1 MSRSTAVFFVAL
13 AFAGSFRLKAEA
25 TRVAWARGF
34 RLQAEGQQPIFRSGV
49 ELVRFDLRVT
59 DADGRPVTD
68 LRPDEVQIVEDGKVR
83 PLLLFQHIQE
93 PAGAYADAAMR
104 AVSAE
109 VTTNR
114 GTPRG
119 HLYMLIFD
127 QQHIAAGNE
136 QIARRAAEAFIRTR
150 VRPSDRI
157 AVFGVPGPGPQ
168 IGFTADRTRAI
179 AALSKV
185 HGTLERNVKS
195 PAGEMSIQEA
205 YEIASGNERLA
216 TEVIGRLSSN
226 LNADVGTA
234 ASFTMG
240 GTADRG
246 ALRASDDPAAAQRI
260 IQENAR
266 FVVAQADSTSRQF
279 LQRMSDLIAQY
290 RDIEGRKTVVL
301 FSEGFHD
308 QNVTRELEQ
317 VAAAASE
324 SYAVFVAMDL
334 QRRAG
339 DAGQLELPSTDQG
352 MEIQSRLQP
361 LSALAAETDGTLII
375 DAASHV
381 EAALGRLADQS
392 QDYYLVGFT
401 PSDGATSSRGSY
413 RRVNVR
419 VTRPGARVSARTG
432 YAVPP
437 AVAASDRRRAIDAAI
452 GAPFVQQAL
461 RVDYT
466 TYVLRND
473 DNGRP
478 RVILTLNA
486 NLPVRD
492 SQHDAA
498 DIVFVVRDTRDGHV
512 AASGTGTMPLPER
525 PDPGAITGTSRY
537 RVQFEVPPGS
547 YLMRAI
553 VREPG
558 GLIGSGDRR
567 LDVRSVTGPDVT
579 TSDLVLGSAEGALP
593 VRAEAYVS
601 DGLGGLIEAY
611 GRSPEQ
617 LAGLS
622 VTASLIPARSDQAAI
637 TAQADLAETQ
647 QTGTGVTRRARFAL
661 PLTSIAP
668 GSYVARVRVR
678 AAGEDVADLSRQ
690 VEIHA
695 GSAPAATAAQNDLLR
710 FTSRDVLASDIVRRL
725 QTGSRQ
731 STAPASGHV
740 QRGLELFAS
749 DRFAEAAG
757 ELQQA
762 LKLDQTSA
770 GTAFVLG
777 WAWHGAGDE
786 RQAIGAWRA
795 AAAIDPTLVPAHLA
809 LADAYLKIS
818 QPALAQ
824 QALRAGLSALPGAV
838 ELQVRLAQIEKR

>member
-1 MSRSTAVFFVAL
+1 MPN
-13 AFAGSFRLKAEA
+13 AECRKRPSCLDRA
-25 TRVAWARGF
+25 SVARGAAVLALSAF
-34 RLQAEGQQPIFRSGV
+34 GIQHSALTAAQQPIFRSGV

-150 VRPSDRI
+150 VRPSDRV

-381 EAALGRLADQS
+381 EAALDRLAERQRPHG
-392 QDYYLVGFT
+392 L
-401 PSDGATSSRGSY
+401 RGPAC
-413 RRVNVR
+413 R
-419 VTRPGARVSARTG
+419 GG
-432 YAVPP
+432 IGPP
-437 AVAASDRRRAIDAAI
+437 PRDRRR
-452 GAPFVQQAL
+452 
-461 RVDYT
+461 
-466 TYVLRND
+466 
-473 DNGRP
+473 
-478 RVILTLNA
+478 
-486 NLPVRD
+486 
-492 SQHDAA
+492 H
-498 DIVFVVRDTRDGHV
+498 
-512 AASGTGTMPLPER
+512 
-525 PDPGAITGTSRY
+525 
-537 RVQFEVPPGS
+537 
-547 YLMRAI
+547 
-553 VREPG
+553 
-558 GLIGSGDRR
+558 
-567 LDVRSVTGPDVT
+567 
-579 TSDLVLGSAEGALP
+579 
-593 VRAEAYVS
+593 
-601 DGLGGLIEAY
+601 
-611 GRSPEQ
+611 
-617 LAGLS
+617 
-622 VTASLIPARSDQAAI
+622 
-637 TAQADLAETQ
+637 
-647 QTGTGVTRRARFAL
+647 RRA
-661 PLTSIAP
+661 
-668 GSYVARVRVR
+668 VR
-678 AAGEDVADLSRQ
+678 AAGAARRLHDLRPAQRRQ
-690 VEIHA
+690 R
-695 GSAPAATAAQNDLLR
+695 TAARHPDAQRQPPRPRRATRRRRYRLR
-710 FTSRDVLASDIVRRL
+710 RPRHARRPRRRERHRDDAAAGAARSRGDHRDEQVSRPVRGAARVLSDARHRPRAGGLDWKRRSTARRPLRHRTRRHDERSRARLRRRCSAGARRGVRERRARRVDRSVRAIAGAARWIVGHGVVDPCALRSSGDHGTGGPRRDATDGHGGNAACAVRAAVDVHRAGLVRRARARARRRR
-725 QTGSRQ
+725 GRGGPV
-731 STAPASGHV
+731 APG
-740 QRGLELFAS
+740 R
-749 DRFAEAAG
+749 
-757 ELQQA
+757 
-762 LKLDQTSA
+762 
-770 GTAFVLG
+770 
-777 WAWHGAGDE
+777 
-786 RQAIGAWRA
+786 
-795 AAAIDPTLVPAHLA
+795 DPRR
-809 LADAYLKIS
+809 
-818 QPALAQ
+818 
-824 QALRAGLSALPGAV
+824 LRAGRDRRAERSPPVHVSRRPRERHRAPV
-838 ELQVRLAQIEKR
+838 TDR